1 MSLVSGANCPGMVG
15 RLMARDP
22 KERYGSG
29 IDLVA
34 DLQSYFDATLERPAP
49 TFHGEASSQPKMAS
63 AGIGRA
69 TTYP

>member
-1 MSLVSGANCPGMVG
+1 MSPGSGANYPDLVD
-15 RLMARDP
+15 RLMAKVP

-29 IDLVA
+29 IGPVA
-34 DLQSYFDATLERPAP
+34 DLQSYFDATLERPAS
-49 TFHGEASSQPKMAS
+49 TFHGEASSQPEMAS